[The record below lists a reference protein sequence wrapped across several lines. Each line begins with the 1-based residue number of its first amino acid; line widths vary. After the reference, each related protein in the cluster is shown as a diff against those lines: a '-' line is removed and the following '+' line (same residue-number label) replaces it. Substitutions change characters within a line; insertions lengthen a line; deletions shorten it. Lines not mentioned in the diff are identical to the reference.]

1 MVAVSD
7 AGADWP
13 RIQLKGMP
21 FSEEPMTQPKFPGT
35 PSTADGSG
43 AIVYV
48 ETAISEAATAYPITP
63 TTNMGAGYQEKVSNG
78 AQNLWGTPLA
88 FVELE
93 SEHSAATAC
102 EGFALAG
109 GRVANF
115 TSGQGLI
122 LMKEVLYTISGKRLP
137 VVFNIGARA
146 LTSHSLNVHG
156 GHDDIYGVMDVG
168 WGCLFARNV
177 QESLDLALIA
187 RRAAEATLTPFF
199 NVQDGFLTT
208 HTVESVVL
216 PEQELMKQFVGDPR
230 QKLRDLFDP
239 AKGLMIGVVQNQESY
254 MKGKVAHRLFYD
266 RVRAAVVESMALY
279 EELTGRH
286 YSLVDSYKMEDAEYA
301 IVGLGTS
308 METAKLAVDFA
319 RAKYGWKVGLVHPTC
334 VRPFPAAEVVQA
346 LRGCKG
352 FSVIERLDEPLAE
365 SNPLTR
371 EVKAAF
377 ADALQTKQG
386 KVPHLMMIPE
396 IYSGVYG
403 LGGRDFRVEDA
414 LAVFRNM
421 IEGAKE
427 KPFFACGVSGDLAL
441 GPEEPVHSIIKGA
454 FAMRGHSVG
463 GYGSV
468 TTNKIIATLCSELFG
483 LYVQAFPKYGSEKKG
498 LPTTFY
504 LTVAQE
510 PILTHCELNLVDFVP
525 VLDSYAFKT
534 GNPLAGLAQGGTLF
548 LQNQHHEP
556 EKVWASL
563 PPAAQKAIALK
574 GIKVLYMDMVA
585 AAIEFAPT
593 ADLQQRMQG
602 ILLLGTY
609 LKVAPFA
616 KGMDNTKLF
625 EKLKVVLGKYFGR
638 RGDAVIEA
646 NLKAAKRGF
655 ESVHEVPANIING
668 ALAPAGG
675 KS

>member
-1 MVAVSD
+1 M
-7 AGADWP
+7 
-13 RIQLKGMP
+13 K
-21 FSEEPMTQPKFPGT
+21 QPAYPGT

-63 TTNMGAGYQEKVSNG
+63 TTNMGAGFQEKVSNG
-78 AQNLWGTPLA
+78 AKNLWGTPLA

-156 GHDDIYGVMDVG
+156 GHDDIFGVMDVG
-168 WGCLFARNV
+168 WGCLFGRNV

-208 HTVESVVL
+208 HTVESVRL
-216 PEQELMKQFVGDPR
+216 PELELMKQFVGDPR

-239 AKGLMIGVVQNQESY
+239 AKGMMIGVVQNQESY
-254 MKGKVAHRLFYD
+254 MKGKVAQRLFYD
-266 RVRAAVVESMALY
+266 KVRAAVVESMELY
-279 EELTGRH
+279 RDLTGRD
-286 YSLVDSYKMEDAEYA
+286 YKLVDSYRMEDAEYA
-301 IVGLGTS
+301 LVGLGTA
-308 METAKLAVDFA
+308 METAKLAVDYA
-319 RAKYGWKVGLVHPTC
+319 RKKLGWKVGLVHPTC
-334 VRPFPAAEVVQA
+334 VRPFPAAEIVQA
-346 LRGCKG
+346 LRACKG

-365 SNPLTR
+365 NNPLTR
-371 EVKAAF
+371 EIKAAF
-377 ADALQTKQG
+377 ADSLQQKQG
-386 KVPHLMMIPE
+386 KVPHLMLMPE

-403 LGGRDFRVEDA
+403 MGGRDFRVEDS

-421 IEGAKE
+421 IEGNRE
-427 KPFFACGVSGDLAL
+427 KPFFACGVSGDWAL
-441 GPEEPVHSIIKGA
+441 GPEEPVAPSTKGA

-504 LTVAQE
+504 LTVAEE
-510 PILTHCELNLVDFVP
+510 PILSHCELNNVDFVP
-525 VLDSYAFKT
+525 VLDSYAFRT
-534 GNPLAGLAQGGTLF
+534 GNPLAGLSQGGTLF
-548 LQNQHHEP
+548 LQSP
-556 EKVWASL
+556 LTDPKKVWETL
-563 PPAAQKAIALK
+563 PAAAQRAIAIK

-585 AAIEFAPT
+585 AGVEFAPT

-602 ILLLGTY
+602 ILLLGVY
-609 LKVAPFA
+609 LKTAPFA
-616 KGMDNTKLF
+616 KGMEQPKLF
-625 EKLKVVLGKYFGR
+625 EKLRGVLGKYFGR
-638 RGDAVIEA
+638 RGDDVVEA
-646 NLKAAKRGF
+646 NLKAAQRGF
-655 ESVHEVPANIING
+655 ESVHEVPAAIIQG
-668 ALAPAGG
+668 ALAPTGG
-675 KS
+675 QS